1 MDLERKQRGM
11 KKARLLSPS
20 GVRVVD
26 ADILK
31 QSVIDKNDP
40 LTQQDVI
47 NGSYV
52 CLHCDARVHPAAIG
66 LTKPGTN
73 EEYCVSPYFSLY
85 DGELHNEDE
94 CDYLKRINSSGVDPS
109 DEALERKT
117 TERYPNRLSLD
128 WLDPLK
134 QEFLGRGNGIH
145 KQNNNLSNSRNSTLH
160 SNWTAESIAPLVN
173 HFLPFEN
180 RQSRLFVPGI
190 EGTTYSRVFE
200 NLCFAEKFDQ
210 KALRIY
216 FSQIIYKKTSRTI
229 NNIFRFY
236 LTDGTY
242 DNNSHTPIVKAE
254 LVVDTNKWMPRD
266 IQELKF
272 KISSITASADEL
284 RHQGNLKKGK
294 ALPWIF
300 FLGYAKSENDSS
312 PKLLADDFRL
322 IELRVTE
329 KLNNVPMNVP
339 SHSSQAEPSG
349 SIDDENELEQ
359 DELSLNETDRTV
371 QPEPLSDETQGTQ
384 VQEINEPSSGS
395 QNLTEIEDPEPFE
408 SEQQRTDLNVDTLEP
423 SHSTL
428 DDAETH
434 ISLIDNINPEP
445 QPLIEEAPR
454 LAPRQTEFQEHPS
467 RILSDEDQSRIQAT
481 KVRAKRRRDLR
492 RKAFESVTK
501 AAQKG
506 INTLKV
512 LAKSLIRFLRGL

>member
-1 MDLERKQRGM
+1 M

-31 QSVIDKNDP
+31 QSIIDKNDP
-40 LTQQDVI
+40 LTRQDVD
-47 NGSYV
+47 NGSYI
-52 CLHCDARVHPAAIG
+52 CLYCDAKVHPAAIG
-66 LTKPGTN
+66 FTKPGTD
-73 EEYCVSPYFSLY
+73 EEYRVSPYFSLY
-85 DGELHNEDE
+85 DGESHNEDE
-94 CDYLKRINSSGVDPS
+94 CNYLKRNNSSGTNAR
-109 DEALERKT
+109 DEGLERKPS
-117 TERYPNRLSLD
+117 ERYPNRLSLD
-128 WLDPLK
+128 WLDPPK
-134 QEFLGRGNGIH
+134 QEISGGRNGIH
-145 KQNNNLSNSRNSTLH
+145 GENDHLPDSENSTLY
-160 SNWTAESIAPLVN
+160 SNWTTKSIAPLVN
-173 HFLPFEN
+173 HFLPLQN
-180 RQSRLFVPGI
+180 RQSHLFVPGI
-190 EGTTYSRVFE
+190 EGTTYNKVFE
-200 NLCFAEKFDQ
+200 NLCFAENFDQ
-210 KALRIY
+210 KELRIY

-229 NNIFRFY
+229 SNIFRFY

-242 DNNSHTPIVKAE
+242 DDNSHTPTVKAE
-254 LVVDTNKWMPRD
+254 LVVDANKWMSRD
-266 IQELKF
+266 IQELKS
-272 KISSITASADEL
+272 KILSITASADEL

-322 IELRVTE
+322 IELCVTE
-329 KLNNVPMNVP
+329 KLNDVPMNVP

-349 SIDDENELEQ
+349 SIDDGNELEQ
-359 DELSLNETDRTV
+359 DELSLNETDKRV

-395 QNLTEIEDPEPFE
+395 QNLAEIEDPEPFE

-434 ISLIDNINPEP
+434 ISLIDNISPEP
-445 QPLIEEAPR
+445 QSLIEEAPR
-454 LAPRQTEFQEHPS
+454 LAPRQTESQEHPS
-467 RILSDEDQSRIQAT
+467 RIFSDEDQSRIQAT
-481 KVRAKRRRDLR
+481 KARAKRRRDLR